1 MLAYK
6 HKAFTMAAKKISPLY
21 ANLID
26 YLDTYN
32 ASVYKHHKTDN
43 KIYIWV
49 KQTIFNYNFAADVKT
64 ATYTYFK
71 DLIIAK
77 KALTNDDINN
87 IYKQLSINKI
97 NTYSH
102 DIIENNI

>member
-1 MLAYK
+1 MTQYGYDFKLGGW
-6 HKAFTMAAKKISPLY
+6 
-21 ANLID
+21 
-26 YLDTYN
+26 
-32 ASVYKHHKTDN
+32 DN
-43 KIYIWV
+43 ENP
-49 KQTIFNYNFAADVKT
+49 TN
-64 ATYTYFK
+64 TYFK